1 MSTLQK
7 MSKANQLFAR
17 KGRLELKMALQ
28 ALVAG
33 SMVGRVNNYW
43 IMLQRLFCLSLLTVV
58 AACSTVRLDN
68 APVLDRSGA
77 RGASALTSVP
87 SGYYRVK
94 TGDTLYR
101 IALEHGQNYRDI
113 ATWNNLQD
121 PSQIEVGQLL
131 RVLPPLASAVP
142 GGVDA
147 ANSVTNSPANPSA
160 LNANAAPSVVAPNA
174 TPETAGAVL
183 PKPVPL
189 ASASNTPTK
198 QTEPLAAGAISFA
211 WPVQGAVLDN
221 FEEGKN
227 KGIDIDGV
235 AGTPVKAAA
244 DGRVVYAGNG
254 LRGYGNLIIIKH
266 NDQFLTAYAHNR
278 ALLVK
283 ENDMVKKG
291 REIAE
296 MGKRD
301 AERVMLHFEIRR
313 QGKPVDPLIYLP
325 PLKP

>member
-1 MSTLQK
+1 MNTLQK
-7 MSKANQLFAR
+7 MSKANQLLEMAR
-17 KGRLELKMALQ
+17 Q
-28 ALVAG
+28 ALAACGTVE
-33 SMVGRVNNYW
+33 RVKNHW
-43 IMLQRLFCLSLLTVV
+43 TTLQRFFCLSLLTAF

-68 APVLDRSGA
+68 APVLDRSGE
-77 RGASALTSVP
+77 RSTLASAP
-87 SGYYRVK
+87 PGYYRVK

-113 ATWNNLQD
+113 ATWNNVQD

-131 RVLPPLASAVP
+131 RVLPPATSVAPASVS
-142 GGVDA
+142 A
-147 ANSVTNSPANPSA
+147 ANSTANSSASPLA
-160 LNANAAPSVVAPNA
+160 LNTSTAPGVTALNGAPEAA
-174 TPETAGAVL
+174 GLVL

-189 ASASNTPTK
+189 APTSNTSIK
-198 QTEPLAAGAISFA
+198 QNEPLAIASATSFA
-211 WPVQGAVLDN
+211 WPVQGAVLEN

-227 KGIDIDGV
+227 KGINIGGV
-235 AGTPVKAAA
+235 AGTLVKAAA
-244 DGRVVYAGNG
+244 GGRVVYAGNG

-291 REIAE
+291 QAIAE
-296 MGKRD
+296 MGNRD

-313 QGKPVDPLIYLP
+313 QGKPVDPLAYLP
-325 PLKP
+325 KL